1 MTVTSMTVSDIMI
14 INLISCSA
22 MHRFAELLR
31 QWWMQIKYVSQ
42 WFTSQ
47 NMKHLLI
54 LLFSYSL
61 AEFDTI
67 CQLPSADS
75 SRCNRPSKGF
85 VKIRALFVKIVI
97 EYIFDFR
104 RMRMRMRGRM
114 SSRHKKPAVIHLTS
128 NISSIARFI
137 GKLQNI

>member
-1 MTVTSMTVSDIMI
+1 
-14 INLISCSA
+14 
-22 MHRFAELLR
+22 
-31 QWWMQIKYVSQ
+31 
-42 WFTSQ
+42 
-47 NMKHLLI
+47 MKHLLI

-97 EYIFDFR
+97 EHIFDCR
-104 RMRMRMRGRM
+104 RMRMRGRM

-137 GKLQNI
+137 GKLRNT